1 MDVMENVIEEKS
13 IKFAVRIFKL
23 CRYLNHDNGTEVY
36 MLSKQL
42 LKSGTSIGAN
52 IAEAEQAQSRA
63 DFSSKMSIAL
73 KETVETIYWLKLL
86 RECGFLSA
94 KEYESITVDCTEL
107 KRLLV
112 SIVKKSKDCS

>member
-1 MDVMENVIEEKS
+1 
-13 IKFAVRIFKL
+13 
-23 CRYLNHDNGTEVY
+23 
-36 MLSKQL
+36 
-42 LKSGTSIGAN
+42 
-52 IAEAEQAQSRA
+52 
-63 DFSSKMSIAL
+63 MSIAL

-94 KEYESITVDCTEL
+94 KEYESITADCTEL